1 MSQRLLQE
9 PEYLTSWKEIAV
21 YLGKGVRTVQR
32 WERQL
37 GLPVRR
43 PNVRARGPVHTTR
56 AELERW
62 LEERWTRRSDDEH
75 FPPNGHLPPDGHKA
89 SPVPDECMDTLRRG
103 ISRSAELRLANR
115 ELLHEI
121 KGTVS
126 AMFDECQNLIK
137 GMTRLPPQQ

>member
-43 PNVRARGPVHTTR
+43 PNIRARGPVHTTR

-62 LEERWTRRSDDEH
+62 LEERWTRRSDEH
-75 FPPNGHLPPDGHKA
+75 FPPDGHKA
-89 SPVPDECMDTLRRG
+89 SPVPDECLDTLRRG

-115 ELLHEI
+115 ELLHGI
-121 KGTVS
+121 KGTVN

-137 GMTRLPPQQ
+137 GMTRLPRQQ